1 MTAAAVSAS
10 VPEADRSI
18 IALRWLPALLVALA
32 AVWRQATTFLDCDVS
47 WLLTVN
53 DHLLAG
59 QRLYVDIIETNPPAS
74 VWLYW
79 PGAALA
85 RAIGA
90 APELVTASWVFALGA
105 GAIAL
110 AWSIHRRGAAPFVGA
125 LAAFC
130 FLLLPGY
137 SFAQREHVALL
148 LLLPWLATSAT
159 RIEGREPGHRATIL
173 AGLGA
178 GMAMAIKPHFVLA
191 VAPPYLFAAW
201 RQRSLRPLFAIEAWV
216 AAAVVIAYG
225 AAVLGLY
232 PRFVTAMMPVLR
244 VAYLPSREGL
254 GTVLVHPCILFT
266 AAAWAMT
273 LAIAPR
279 RATTSA
285 LAVPLLASAGFT
297 VAALVQA
304 KGYANH
310 FYPGLALALFAL
322 AVALAG
328 MGAKPGAR
336 LAAVLG
342 LGLAG
347 LSLLA
352 FRPVPDIGPLVA
364 LIEAEAPP
372 HPRLIVIGGDL
383 AVGHP
388 VTRQVRGL
396 WVQRQHNL
404 WITASAP
411 GILRAGRLGPEDR
424 ARLAAAVAADERM
437 LVEDIARGRPDA
449 VLVQG
454 AEWMRWIAG
463 HPAVAAALRGYR
475 EAGVANGVIL
485 LERRAANPD
494 HPPLRSH

>member
-1 MTAAAVSAS
+1 MTAIAVPAFS
-10 VPEADRSI
+10 PEARRAD
-18 IALRWLPALLVALA
+18 AAWRWAPALLIALA

-47 WLLTVN
+47 WLLTVS

-85 RAIGA
+85 RALGTT
-90 APELVTASWVFALGA
+90 PELVTAGWVFALGA

-110 AWSIHRRGAAPFVGA
+110 ALFVRRRGAAPFAVA

-148 LLLPWLATSAT
+148 LLLPWLAVTAT
-159 RIEGREPGHRATIL
+159 RGEGRDIGRLALLL

-178 GMAMAIKPHFVLA
+178 GVAMAIKPHFVLA
-191 VAPPYLFAAW
+191 AAPPLLFAAW
-201 RQRSLRPLFAIEAWV
+201 RRRSIRALFGIEAWV
-216 AAAVVIAYG
+216 AAGVVIAYG
-225 AAVLGLY
+225 GAALAAY
-232 PRFVTAMMPVLR
+232 PRFVTEMMPVLR
-244 VAYLPSREGL
+244 VAYLPSRLGL
-254 GTVLVHPCILFT
+254 GALLVHPCILLT
-266 AAAWAMT
+266 VAAWAMT

-279 RATTSA
+279 RVATPP
-285 LAVPLLASAGFT
+285 LAMPLLASVGFT

-310 FYPGLALALFAL
+310 LYPGLALALFVL
-322 AVALAG
+322 GMALAG
-328 MGAKPGAR
+328 MGPKPGAR
-336 LAAVLG
+336 LAALLG
-342 LGLAG
+342 IGLAG

-352 FRPVPDIGPLVA
+352 FRPVPDIAPLAA
-364 LIEAEAPP
+364 LIAAKAPP
-372 HPRLIVIGGDL
+372 HPRLAMIGGDL

-388 VTRQVRGL
+388 VTRQVGGL

-404 WITASAP
+404 WISANAP
-411 GILRAGRLGPEDR
+411 GILRSGRLDPRDR
-424 ARLAAAVAADERM
+424 AALAAAVAADERM

-454 AEWMRWIAG
+454 PAWMRWIAD
-463 HPAVAAALRGYR
+463 HPAVAGALSGYR
-475 EAGVANGVIL
+475 EAGIANGVVVL
-485 LERRAANPD
+485 VRGAPRSFLP
-494 HPPLRSH
+494 RSH